1 MKKPLY
7 LLDTNICIALLQNKR
22 NVREL
27 PLMTLT
33 HPLPP
38 LQRGVLNTF
47 FSRQDVCHA
56 SPLERGQGVCHA
68 SPLERGQGVCH
79 VSPLERG

>member
-27 PLMTLT
+27 LLMTLT

-38 LQRGVLNTF
+38 LQSYSLYTSGFISVQNSKRENF
-47 FSRQDVCHA
+47 
-56 SPLERGQGVCHA
+56 
-68 SPLERGQGVCH
+68 
-79 VSPLERG
+79 